1 MATLI
6 LDEFWLIAKSKQGE
20 EEISGLQEYLD
31 SCRPTI
37 KLKHTAKR

>member
-20 EEISGLQEYLD
+20 EEMLNLKEHLD
-31 SCRPTI
+31 SCSIRN
-37 KLKHTAKR
+37 